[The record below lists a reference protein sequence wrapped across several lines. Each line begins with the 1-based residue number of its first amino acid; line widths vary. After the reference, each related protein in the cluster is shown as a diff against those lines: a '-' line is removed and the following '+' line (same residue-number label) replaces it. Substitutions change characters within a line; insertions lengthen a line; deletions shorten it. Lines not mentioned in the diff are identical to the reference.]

1 MSVASTQNR
10 TLANRPREVSL
21 AFFTMSRFMT
31 PRRRKRFVDW
41 LKSLLPTKAAP
52 LSDIEQ
58 ARRLVAAVDRGGIPL
73 NAAKVNA
80 IARNLGLEVS
90 TKAPVAETIERLRQ
104 AVARAG

>member
-1 MSVASTQNR
+1 MATR
-10 TLANRPREVSL
+10 G
-21 AFFTMSRFMT
+21 
-31 PRRRKRFVDW
+31 RKGLIGW
-41 LKSLLPTKAAP
+41 LKTLLPTRAAP

-73 NAAKVNA
+73 NAARVNA

-90 TKAPVAETIERLRQ
+90 KKARVEETIERLRK